1 MNLFIT
7 IIAVLMVS
15 DAAFTL
21 LNLTKVE
28 SFISNYFPKMN
39 VKKLAIVEGAAG
51 GAVLFLK
58 LATGTIV

>member
-21 LNLTKVE
+21 LNLSKVE
-28 SFISNYFPKMN
+28 SLITNHFPKMN
-39 VKKLAIVEGAAG
+39 VKKLATVEGITG
-51 GAVLFLK
+51 IVILFLK